1 MLESLGFAQGQYFPW
16 VLFLQYDQLAIW
28 FKPNR
33 SNQNKRTCL
42 ATEIL
47 LLRCH
52 RHHGRHR
59 CTIAPP
65 CHITAPP
72 RRRHAT
78 AAHNI
83 YQFYHL
89 FSNFESSKK
98 VRESNLVFLE
108 RGQRYLYCEIYI
120 KLIKHHDHSLL
131 VNRACQ
137 NVTKIYFLTSCDL
150 Q

>member
-33 SNQNKRTCL
+33 SNQNKSSCL
-42 ATEIL
+42 ATETL
-47 LLRCH
+47 LLLSH
-52 RHHGRHR
+52 RHHC

-65 CHITAPP
+65 RRTTAPP
-72 RRRHAT
+72 RHRHT
-78 AAHNI
+78 QNI
-83 YQFYHL
+83 SIL
-89 FSNFESSKK
+89 PPFSNLQSSNN

-108 RGQRYLYCEIYI
+108 RGQRYLCCEIYI
-120 KLIKHHDHSLL
+120 KFIKHHDHSLL

-137 NVTKIYFLTSCDL
+137 NVTKIYFFTSCDL